1 MFEVEIEFELEW
13 KGWRAVDF
21 FRLTLKLLDP
31 GHQCS
36 QPSATAGS
44 SMVVGVTDRIS
55 DGSIQ
60 YVRQTSRTLMLLL
73 NGCGNNTICYESI
86 LPINK
91 TFRSWCFLKEL
102 VYWMIVGVIH
112 RIFDGRI
119 LLGGSSSY
127 RWEWSPF
134 EDLLFWKSQVDP
146 LLQIC
151 CSKS

>member
-1 MFEVEIEFELEW
+1 MFEVQIELELDW

-21 FRLTLKLLDP
+21 FRLTPKLLDP
-31 GHQCS
+31 VHQCS
-36 QPSATAGS
+36 HPSATAGS
-44 SMVVGVTDRIS
+44 SMVAGVTDRIS

-60 YVRQTSRTLMLLL
+60 YVRRTSRTLMLLL

-91 TFRSWCFLKEL
+91 TFRSWCFLKDL